1 MTNANRLDLN
11 LLLVFEA
18 VLRSKSVTIAGAQL
32 GLTQSAVSNALN
44 RLRSTLGD
52 QLFVRT
58 TEGMMPTP
66 RAEEIAG
73 PFRESIERIRQ
84 AMGQY
89 PEFDPATSDR
99 RFRIFMADSGQMTLM
114 PKVLQSISV
123 DAPNVVIETVSATN
137 FRNREEAMSSGDVS
151 LAVGYFKDFQGSFH
165 CQSLFRE
172 DYVCMV
178 GASNALLTGEML
190 TFDQFA
196 ALPHMVY
203 MPSGGG
209 HMQQEQAIERAFAAR
224 GLKRKVTFRAAHFLG
239 VTRILASTSMLITL
253 PYRLAQACATLT
265 PVRMF
270 EPPLEIPG
278 FEVAQFWHSRFHHD
292 PGNRWL
298 RRLFAR
304 HHASMAMFENTAID
318 RAHAASGSPLSF
330 PEETSTVL
338 APELMAM

>member
-1 MTNANRLDLN
+1 
-11 LLLVFEA
+11 
-18 VLRSKSVTIAGAQL
+18 VLQTRSVTVAGAQL

-58 TEGMMPTP
+58 SEGMMPTP

-73 PFRESIERIRQ
+73 PFRESIDRIRQ
-84 AMGQY
+84 AMGQH

-114 PKVLQSISV
+114 PKVLESIAV
-123 DAPNVVIETVSATN
+123 EAPNVIIETVSATN
-137 FRNREEAMSSGDVS
+137 FRNREEAMSNGDVS

-165 CQSLFRE
+165 CQSLFKE

-178 GASNALLTGEML
+178 GAANTMVTDEVLSFE
-190 TFDQFA
+190 QFA

-209 HMQQEQAIERAFAAR
+209 HMQQEQAIERAFAAH

-239 VTRILASTSMLITL
+239 VTRIIASTNLLITL

-298 RRLFAR
+298 RRLFAH
-304 HHASMAMFENTAID
+304 HHAAMALFDNASLD
-318 RAHAASGSPLSF
+318 REHAASGSRLSF
-330 PEETSTVL
+330 PEETATTI